1 MRVGGEVVGDV
12 ERGRVGVESGVVGE
26 WLVSVIG
33 ERGIE
38 SGVVV
43 WWG

>member
-1 MRVGGEVVGDV
+1 MGDV
-12 ERGRVGVESGVVGE
+12 ERGGVGMEGGVVGE
-26 WLVSVIG
+26 SLVGVIG